1 MKIGIDA
8 RCIEWDRGGVARI
21 LINMLKIW
29 PTLSDQHSYILYFQH
44 EVPEDDFLRHPF
56 FTCKVIKGPK
66 FLKTKRVLVE
76 QILMPLQLK
85 KDSLDLYFASW
96 YTSPLLY
103 RGVKTIIA
111 AWDISYSTH
120 PKHYSI
126 WNRISLGYFSK
137 KSCKRADGVVT
148 CSIFDAEQIHKYY
161 AISKKKICTIFLAAD
176 DRFTPEVNIQKERDI
191 RMKFSLPEN
200 FILSL
205 GAIYNRRNVS
215 VIIDAFAKIEEK
227 HPNTGLLIIGKNRTN
242 PKISIIKKIKD
253 LGIEHKVIYRDWF
266 DDEDLPDLYRAA
278 DFYICTSTV
287 DGETIM
293 LKEAMKSGTPVI
305 TSKLLEGTIGSN
317 GYIIQN
323 PESIDETVDV
333 ITNALSNTLDRKILI
348 ENGIAWNKQFSWDQ
362 VAKETLDFIESR

>member
-1 MKIGIDA
+1 
-8 RCIEWDRGGVARI
+8 
-21 LINMLKIW
+21 
-29 PTLSDQHSYILYFQH
+29 
-44 EVPEDDFLRHPF
+44 
-56 FTCKVIKGPK
+56 
-66 FLKTKRVLVE
+66 
-76 QILMPLQLK
+76 
-85 KDSLDLYFASW
+85 
-96 YTSPLLY
+96 
-103 RGVKTIIA
+103 
-111 AWDISYSTH
+111 
-120 PKHYSI
+120 
-126 WNRISLGYFSK
+126 
-137 KSCKRADGVVT
+137 
-148 CSIFDAEQIHKYY
+148 
-161 AISKKKICTIFLAAD
+161 
-176 DRFTPEVNIQKERDI
+176 
-191 RMKFSLPEN
+191 MKFSLPEN